1 MQIAVLDVTN
11 HFTLFTFCYEP
22 SFPLIFLIN
31 LYLLYSTTSTLSYLS
46 LSSFVLPFVPYLLY
60 STTRTLP
67 YLSDSQTDSSMFVPV
82 FLYILSLYKP
92 YYICYCSLVRTLF
105 SIATEYT
112 ILTRS

>member
-1 MQIAVLDVTN
+1 MGLCLIFQIPIRCYN
-11 HFTLFTFCYEP
+11 LFTFCYDS

-46 LSSFVLPFVPYLLY
+46 PSSFVLPFVPYLLY

-82 FLYILSLYKP
+82 FLYLCTL
-92 YYICYCSLVRTLF
+92 YYINPSRCSFILQLELCLVTL
-105 SIATEYT
+105 
-112 ILTRS
+112 